1 MLKPQEKYTLSI
13 LLVLLAFFGFASLW
27 NIYIAKTNLLPAY
40 GKKYTEALVGEPQ
53 LINPILISINDVDR
67 DIAELVY
74 SGLMQYDTDGNM
86 VIDLASSYEI
96 SENGKEYTFHLRN
109 DVFWHDGKKFTAD
122 DVMFTISTL
131 INSAYSS
138 PLRSS
143 WQGINIEKIDDFTV
157 KFSLNNVYA
166 PFLEK
171 TTLGIIPKHIWELI
185 DPKTI
190 TISAANLNPIGTGPF
205 KIEKFIKDRQ
215 GHITSFHLA
224 ANDNYYKKRPYLDN
238 IVFYFYD
245 DEEQAVNA
253 YQNGDVLG
261 IAYVSP
267 KNKELANGKNTN
279 MHILSIP
286 KYFAVFFNQNQS
298 IVLSDKNVRKALALA
313 VDKDTIHKN
322 VFVGETKII
331 DSPILPNLLGYNED
345 VIKYAY
351 NPEEAKEILKNS
363 GWTDKDGDGVL
374 EKTINKGKE
383 PTNLEIIIATSDFT
397 DLAKTAEITKEK
409 WSQIGVKVNVEH
421 YSIEDLRQN
430 IIKTRKYDALI
441 FGEVLTQNPDPFAFW
456 HSSQKKDPGLNLS
469 LYSNKKVDQLLE
481 EARQTLND
489 EKRVEKLKEFQKIL
503 TDDIPAIFL
512 YSPNYLYPVNAK
524 VKGMDVKNIAIPSK
538 RFVNIENW
546 YINTQRTSKY

>member
-1 MLKPQEKYTLSI
+1 MLI
-13 LLVLLAFFGFASLW
+13 LLILVVFFGFASLW
-27 NIYIAKTNLLPAY
+27 NVYVAKTDLLPAY

-53 LINPILISINDVDR
+53 FINPILISINDVDR

-74 SGLMQYDTDGNM
+74 SGLMQYDANGN
-86 VIDLASSYEI
+86 LAPELAASYEV

-109 DVFWHDGKKFTAD
+109 DVSWHDGKKFTAD
-122 DVMFTISTL
+122 DVIFTISAI

-143 WQGINIEKIDDFTV
+143 WQGINVEKMDDFTV
-157 KFSLNNVYA
+157 KFSLNNIYA

-171 TTLGIIPKHIWELI
+171 TVIGIMPKHIWEPI

-190 TISAANLNPIGTGPF
+190 TLSTSNLSPVGTGPF
-205 KIEKFIKDRQ
+205 KVEKLVKNRQ
-215 GHITSFHLA
+215 GHITSFYLA
-224 ANDNYYKKRPYLDN
+224 ANENYYKKRPYLDKV
-238 IVFYFYD
+238 IFYFYD

-267 KNKELANGKNTN
+267 KNKELVSDRNTN
-279 MHILSIP
+279 IHILNIP

-298 IVLSDKNVRKALALA
+298 VILSDKNIRKALALA
-313 VDKDTIHKN
+313 TDKDSIHKN
-322 VFVGETKII
+322 IFVGETKII
-331 DSPILPNLLGYNED
+331 DSPILPNLLGYNEN
-345 VIKYAY
+345 VSKYTH
-351 NPEEAKEILKNS
+351 NIEEAKEILKNS
-363 GWTDKDGDGVL
+363 GWTDQNGDGTL
-374 EKTINKGKE
+374 EKTLNKGKE
-383 PTNLEIIIATSDFT
+383 SVNLEINLATSDFT
-397 DLAKTAEITKEK
+397 DLAKTAEIIKDE
-409 WSQIGVKVNVEH
+409 WAQIGVKVNIEH

-441 FGEVLTQNPDPFAFW
+441 FGEVLSQNPDPFAFW

-469 LYSNKKVDQLLE
+469 LYSNKRVDQLLE

-489 EKRVEKLKEFQKIL
+489 EKRSEKLKEFQKIL
-503 TDDIPAIFL
+503 TDEIPAIFL
-512 YSPNYLYPVNAK
+512 YSPNYLYPVNEK
-524 VKGMDVKNIAIPSK
+524 VKGIEVKNIAIPSK

-546 YINTQRTSKY
+546 YINTQRISKP